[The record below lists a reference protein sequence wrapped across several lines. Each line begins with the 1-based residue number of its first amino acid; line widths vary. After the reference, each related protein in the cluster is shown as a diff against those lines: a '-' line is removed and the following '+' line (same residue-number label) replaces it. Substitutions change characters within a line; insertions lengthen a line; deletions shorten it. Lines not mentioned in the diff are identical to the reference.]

1 MHLGGRASVYPF
13 IRYFGQIEIKKNL
26 EVSRFA
32 ATNLKQLP
40 AEALSR
46 MIVDD
51 AYGLHPRIDDN
62 WSDEF
67 EPTALQLF

>member
-13 IRYFGQIEIKKNL
+13 IRYFGQIEIKKKRQK
-26 EVSRFA
+26 SASA
-32 ATNLKQLP
+32 ATKLQQL
-40 AEALSR
+40 AAKAFSR